1 MRPVV
6 WSADASQDYLDIL
19 DYLAND
25 NPLAAQKV
33 AIALEKAGNDLG
45 RFATGRRGRVAGTYE
60 KVVGRLP
67 YIVTYALTTL
77 AGRETVV
84 ILRVIHTARDWPN
97 GELPG

>member
-1 MRPVV
+1 MRPIV

-33 AIALEKAGNDLG
+33 ATDLG

-67 YIVTYALTTL
+67 YIVTYALTPL

-84 ILRVIHTARDWPN
+84 ILRVIHTARDWPD
-97 GELPG
+97 GEWPA